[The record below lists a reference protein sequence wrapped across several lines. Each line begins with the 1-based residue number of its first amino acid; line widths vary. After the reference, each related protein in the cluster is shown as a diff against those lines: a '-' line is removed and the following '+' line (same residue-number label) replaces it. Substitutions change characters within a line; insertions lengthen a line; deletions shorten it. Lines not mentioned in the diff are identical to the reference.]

1 MSHNPSHPTPSSPA
15 TQETRTIHIEV
26 FSWITRFVG
35 GDGTHRQIFEEAAQP
50 GDTVRTVLRR
60 LSSRFPQ
67 LDAALWDQQSREL
80 GEHIEV
86 LVNDAALGVT
96 HTLDSEVQEGDRITL
111 LGQYM
116 GGRAASYSPCCAM

>member
-1 MSHNPSHPTPSSPA
+1 MSRPDTSPSPVPSSDG
-15 TQETRTIHIEV
+15 TRQVQIEV

-35 GDGTHRQIFEEAAQP
+35 GNGTHRRIFTETARP
-50 GDTVRTVLRR
+50 GDTVRTVLQR

-67 LDAALWDQQSREL
+67 LEAALWDPQSREL

-86 LVNDAALGVT
+86 LVNDAVLGVT
-96 HTLDSEVQEGDRITL
+96 HTLDSEVQDGDRITL

-116 GGRAASYSPCCAM
+116 GGNPAPPVVQRPR